1 MTRSNELG
9 PVELVVLSFPGPRVD
24 ASVTAALAE
33 VVDAGYVTVLD
44 LIYLSMDE
52 AGEVRQIEVDESLG
66 ETGLDGVTVD
76 PRGLVSDADLDVV
89 RDVMDPGTSAVV
101 IAYEETWARK
111 LAGTVR
117 GAGGEVALHVQIPR
131 DAVDAAL
138 SVQ

>member
-9 PVELVVLSFPGPRVD
+9 PVELVVLSFPGTRVD
-24 ASVTAALAE
+24 ASVTAALSD
-33 VVDAGYVTVLD
+33 VVDGGYVTVLD

-52 AGEVRQIEVDESLG
+52 AGEVRQIEVDESLT

-89 RDVMDPGTSAVV
+89 RDAMDPGTSAVV
-101 IAYEETWARK
+101 IVYEETWART

>member
-1 MTRSNELG
+1 MSDATELG
-9 PVELVVLSFPGPRVD
+9 PVEMVVLAFPGTRVD
-24 ASVTAALAE
+24 AAVTSALAE
-33 VVDAGYVTVLD
+33 VVDRGYVTVLD
-44 LIYLSMDE
+44 LIYLAMDD
-52 AGEVRQIEVDESLG
+52 AGVVRQIEVDESLT

-89 RDVMDPGTSAVV
+89 REAMDPGTSAVV
-101 IAYEETWARK
+101 IVYEESWARK

-138 SVQ
+138 SVS